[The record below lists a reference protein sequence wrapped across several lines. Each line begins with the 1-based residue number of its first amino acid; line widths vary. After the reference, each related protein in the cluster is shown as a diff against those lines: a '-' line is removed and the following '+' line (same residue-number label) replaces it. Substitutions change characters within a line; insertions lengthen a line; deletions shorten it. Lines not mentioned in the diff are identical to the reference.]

1 MTSPAEILRDAAEI
15 IEQRGDLHG
24 DWRTNCKTTA
34 ILWSR
39 YAGYSITPSQVGIM
53 NCLQK
58 ISRMISGGQKNQDD
72 FIDLVGWAAIAAALA
87 ANEEA
92 SKK

>member
-1 MTSPAEILRDAAEI
+1 
-15 IEQRGDLHG
+15 
-24 DWRTNCKTTA
+24 
-34 ILWSR
+34 
-39 YAGYSITPSQVGIM
+39 M

-87 ANEEA
+87 DNEEA